1 MLDSLGAFHG
11 IPWVGMKAL
20 YKMLAFYSLWNIN
33 TSILLAAIVLKNK
46 YIFTIKGFFFFSPSW
61 TFGIMLFE
69 TTFLIQSSAFMR
81 KEDEM
86 LTNSQQVQRII

>member
-1 MLDSLGAFHG
+1 MLDSLGALHG

-46 YIFTIKGFFFFSPSW
+46 YIFTIKGFFFFPP
-61 TFGIMLFE
+61 
-69 TTFLIQSSAFMR
+69 FM
-81 KEDEM
+81 D
-86 LTNSQQVQRII
+86 IIWYNAV